1 MIYMRWLRE
10 MQENVNLALSAVRTH
25 LLRSSLTVL
34 GILVGV
40 FSIIAV
46 MTAIRV
52 LQQNLEHQ
60 MSDLG
65 SHTFQLQRW
74 PAIQMDGDAETWMK
88 YARRK
93 QFRVKDARRLRERAT
108 DAAAVS
114 MTCDLDVGEAS
125 SRFAH
130 TNPNIPLSGVTS
142 DTFITRNWT
151 VAEGRPIVE
160 ADDDA
165 ARLVCVLGAD
175 LAKSLFPFGSAVGEF
190 TKYHGVN
197 YQVIGV
203 LEGKG
208 SIFGQ
213 SQDNFMAVPITTGLD
228 RYGKNRQ
235 ISIQVQSID
244 GAHYN
249 DTLEQVRGI
258 MRAVRKVEPGIDD
271 DFEIVSNDSLVSQF
285 RNLTSGIRVGSAV
298 ISSIALVAAGIGIM
312 NIMLVSVTERTREIG
327 IRRAIGAKKRSVL
340 VQFLCESTVLSQV
353 GGVLGIIG
361 GMAFGNLVAVFT
373 HSVPVIPWDWIGIG
387 FGVCSMVGIVF
398 GTYPAWKAA
407 NIDPIEA
414 LRYE

>member
-1 MIYMRWLRE
+1 MFRWLNE
-10 MQENVNLALSAVRTH
+10 MRENVNLALSAVRTH
-25 LLRSSLTVL
+25 ILRSSLTVL

-52 LQQNLEHQ
+52 LQQTLEHQ

-65 SHTFQLQRW
+65 SHTFQLQKW
-74 PAIQMDGDAETWMK
+74 PAIQVDGDADTWQK

-93 QFRVKDARRLRERAT
+93 RFYVKDANRLREKA
-108 DAAAVS
+108 DIAAAVS
-114 MTCDLDVGEAS
+114 VTCDLDVGEAS

-130 TNPNIPLSGVTS
+130 TNPNIPLTGVTP
-142 DTFITRNWT
+142 DTFVTRNWT
-151 VAEGRPIVE
+151 VADGRPIVD
-160 ADDDA
+160 ADDQA
-165 ARLVCVLGAD
+165 GRLVCILGAD
-175 LAKSLFPFGSAVGEF
+175 LAKTLFPFGSPVGEAV
-190 TKYHGVN
+190 KHHGVN

-208 SIFGQ
+208 AMFGQ
-213 SQDNFMAVPITTGLD
+213 SQDNFMAVPLSTGLN
-228 RYGKNRQ
+228 RYGKMRQ
-235 ISIQVQSID
+235 INIQVQAVD
-244 GAHYN
+244 GSRYN
-249 DTLEQVRGI
+249 ETVEQVRGI
-258 MRAVRKVEPGIDD
+258 MRAVRKVEPGQED
-271 DFEIVSNDSLVSQF
+271 DFEIVSNDSLVGQF
-285 RNLTSGIRVGSAV
+285 RSMTSGIRIGSAV

-327 IRRAIGAKKRSVL
+327 IRRAIGAKKRSVM

-353 GGVLGIIG
+353 GGILGILG
-361 GMAFGNLVAVFT
+361 GMLFGNVIAFAT
-373 HSVPVIPWDWIGIG
+373 HSMPVIPWDWIGIG
-387 FGVCSMVGIVF
+387 FGVCTIVGIVF